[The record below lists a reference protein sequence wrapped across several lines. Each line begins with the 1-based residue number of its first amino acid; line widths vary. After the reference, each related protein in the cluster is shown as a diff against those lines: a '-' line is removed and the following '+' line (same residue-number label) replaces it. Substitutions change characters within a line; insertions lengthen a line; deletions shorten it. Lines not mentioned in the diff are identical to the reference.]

1 MKKFFLKILAGIL
14 TIFLSSKLIPG
25 VKLEV
30 LPNSNF
36 FGIEIKEYW
45 QILFLVG
52 ITFGLINA
60 ILKPILDLV
69 TFPLKILTFGLFSVI
84 LNMLMLFLLDLLFEE
99 LDIIGISPLF
109 FGALISLMIDFIL
122 KLIL

>member
-1 MKKFFLKILAGIL
+1 MKKFFLRILAGVL
-14 TIFLSSKLIPG
+14 TIFLASKLIPG
-25 VKLEV
+25 VKLEI

-52 ITFGLINA
+52 VIFGLINA
-60 ILKPILDLV
+60 ILKPILDLI

-109 FGALISLMIDFIL
+109 FSALISLMINFVL